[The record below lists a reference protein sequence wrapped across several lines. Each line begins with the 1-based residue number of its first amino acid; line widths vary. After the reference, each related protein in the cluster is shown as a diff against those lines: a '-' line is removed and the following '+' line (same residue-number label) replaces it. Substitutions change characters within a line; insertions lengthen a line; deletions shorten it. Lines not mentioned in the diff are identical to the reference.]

1 MNFLNIGV
9 PEILLLLVLALL
21 VLGPEKLK
29 QTLTELARKLN
40 RLVRSDQ
47 WRTVSGVYRDIRQ
60 YPAKI
65 LKETQLEEVQKQL
78 DELNRKTEQELRKIQ
93 NQTSYIPSDIT
104 ELTGQ
109 SSEAGQ
115 DQRDDCGG
123 TPDE

>member
-65 LKETQLEEVQKQL
+65 LKDAQLEEVQKQL

-93 NQTSYIPSDIT
+93 NHTGYIPSDIT

-115 DQRDDCGG
+115 DHRDDCGSI
-123 TPDE
+123 PHE

>member
-93 NQTSYIPSDIT
+93 SDISYVT
-104 ELTGQ
+104 DPAEQ
-109 SSEAGQ
+109 PSEP
-115 DQRDDCGG
+115 DRKHTDDCGSI
-123 TPDE
+123 PHE

>member
-40 RLVRSDQ
+40 RLARSDQ
-47 WRTVSGVYRDIRQ
+47 WRTVIGVYRDIRQ

-65 LKETQLEEVQKQL
+65 LKEVQLEEVQKQL

-93 NQTSYIPSDIT
+93 NHTGHIPSDIT

-109 SSEAGQ
+109 APEAGQ
-115 DQRDDCGG
+115 GQRDDCGG